1 MTSMKS
7 MSIVEFAEATASG
20 NPVPGGGSIAAL
32 CGALAAAL
40 VEMVANLTEENEV
53 ITGIRGRM
61 MSTRRTLL
69 DLIEKDSMA
78 FTKVM
83 EAYRMPRITPEDK
96 KERSGAIQESLIGAA
111 RVPMETAELAYTI
124 MEDSGKVVEIGNA
137 NAVSDGLVSAM
148 MARTAVL
155 SSLLNVRTNLTLIK
169 DRDFTGTMKEKAAVL
184 EAACRDAENKILA
197 SVKL

>member
-111 RVPMETAELAYTI
+111 RVPMETAELAYMI

-169 DRDFTGTMKEKAAVL
+169 DRDFTGAMKEKAAVL